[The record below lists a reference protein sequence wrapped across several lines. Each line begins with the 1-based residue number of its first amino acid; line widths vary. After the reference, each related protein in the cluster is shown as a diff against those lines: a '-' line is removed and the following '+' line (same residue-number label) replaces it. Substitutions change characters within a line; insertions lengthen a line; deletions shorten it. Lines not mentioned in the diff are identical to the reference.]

1 MEAVKAVSF
10 IPRQRKRNP
19 DVNRPPKQAVTI
31 TIDDIQARVDMPLDA
46 AALSLG
52 ISVTSLKKACR
63 LLGVGKWPYTR
74 SGKSYSKSLS
84 KRRKTQAVPQAKSS
98 CESPVSVEVEDP
110 LSFLDMTL
118 PFWDAGLWN
127 VDTALPEVP
136 AEGCDLW
143 YLGCGPTCCCYLVP

>member
-1 MEAVKAVSF
+1 MEAVKAVLVF
-10 IPRQRKRNP
+10 PRQRKRNP

-31 TIDDIQARVDMPLDA
+31 TIDDILARADMSLSE

-52 ISVTSLKKACR
+52 ISVTTLKKACR
-63 LLGVGKWPYTR
+63 LLGVVKWPYTR
-74 SGKSYSKSLS
+74 SGTSYSKSLS
-84 KRRKTQAVPQAKSS
+84 KRRKIQAKSQAKSS